1 MSSSVFFFSLCWRV
15 FQFSSSSSSRTPF
28 LRCSSVLFRGRS
40 KSSSSN
46 KAKNVHQNGSAMINS
61 ISLYLLEETDLLGRP
76 SPEHCL
82 GTTGLG
88 FCGECEEV
96 VFRLLQDI
104 SGGEV
109 ATVHTLEPLYSS
121 IVSSPRTIYMRKD
134 STGLPGHKEWKPN
147 QTEQR
152 SWSRAKGLEST

>member
-1 MSSSVFFFSLCWRV
+1 MLPAISQADLIVKYFTKQFLIAKANVSLGGTFQCRRPFFFSLCWRV

-104 SGGEV
+104 SGGKLPQC
-109 ATVHTLEPLYSS
+109 TLWNHYTLQLYLHRGGY
-121 IVSSPRTIYMRKD
+121 I
-134 STGLPGHKEWKPN
+134 
-147 QTEQR
+147 
-152 SWSRAKGLEST
+152 